1 MSALFG
7 TAMMLAAFLLVNLLA
22 SLLAAIPAP
31 LAMRRAHPARR
42 AGAALLLR
50 LMPAIVSLGAVAL
63 LAVPAYVRFEPPDT
77 GESVSLPL
85 GALAAAAAAVLL
97 AGSGRGLRAL
107 WSTSALVRGWRRDA
121 EPVSLPGSPVPAYRI
136 RDAFPILSVVG
147 VWRPRIYVA
156 AQVLDALAPSE
167 LDAALAHERAHLRAR
182 DNLKRILLRSCPD
195 VLAFSGM
202 GRRLEREWARAAEQ
216 AADAAAADAGAG
228 AAVDLAASIV
238 KVARLVPTGARA
250 LPVSA
255 LHDGGDVAARVRA
268 LLSGHVA
275 GDRRGEASG
284 GGRRARAGGLGLALV
299 ASLAAASQAWP
310 AVHRLIETAALLLR

>member
-22 SLLAAIPAP
+22 SLLAAILAP

-85 GALAAAAAAVLL
+85 GALAAGAAAVLL

-121 EPVSLPGSPVPAYRI
+121 EPVSLP
-136 RDAFPILSVVG
+136 G

-216 AADAAAADAGAG
+216 AADAAAADASAG